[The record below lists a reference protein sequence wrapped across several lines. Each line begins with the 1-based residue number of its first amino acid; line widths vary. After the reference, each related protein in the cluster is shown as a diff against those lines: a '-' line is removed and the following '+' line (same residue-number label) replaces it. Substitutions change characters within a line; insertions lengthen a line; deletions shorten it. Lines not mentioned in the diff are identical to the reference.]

1 MKSGHK
7 VKTKTVTKTQ
17 VCEHCGGELMKNH
30 QCHVDTS
37 QTKTCNICQKTM
49 ETKALRHHLQYHR
62 RKEVSHHVCQFCTKP
77 FTTESSL
84 KRHILIH
91 ENSKPHSCQVCE
103 KTFRQ
108 KVALSAHLRTH
119 SGVRLPCNQCSRRF
133 ITKSLLT
140 QHQKAVHSK
149 K

>member
-91 ENSKPHSCQVCE
+91 K
-103 KTFRQ
+103 
-108 KVALSAHLRTH
+108 
-119 SGVRLPCNQCSRRF
+119 
-133 ITKSLLT
+133 
-140 QHQKAVHSK
+140 
-149 K
+149 